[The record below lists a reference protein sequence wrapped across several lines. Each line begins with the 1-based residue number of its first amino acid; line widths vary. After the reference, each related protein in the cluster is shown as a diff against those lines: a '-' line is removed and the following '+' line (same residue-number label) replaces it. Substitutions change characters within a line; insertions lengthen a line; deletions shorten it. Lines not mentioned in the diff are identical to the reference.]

1 MTGTA
6 RRRIAAT
13 LAAATLAVAGP
24 AQAAGAPCWD
34 SGSIG
39 AARISELNTM
49 LMVSSLRC
57 RLVGVDLRPVYERV
71 SALYGQAFQAAEAQI
86 KAHFGGAD
94 HTDSRDDYD
103 SYVVGVANY
112 YGSGRSDP
120 ATCEAFA
127 SIQQTLAET
136 SANLDRLATLA
147 IQLVRDPQVR
157 GGRCPVAGGS
167 VKQRVAAKR

>member
-6 RRRIAAT
+6 RRTLAGTIAAAA
-13 LAAATLAVAGP
+13 LALAGP
-24 AQAAGAPCWD
+24 AGAATSSCWD
-34 SGSIG
+34 SASIG

-57 RLVGVDLRPVYERV
+57 RLVGVDLRPAYERV
-71 SALYGQAFQAAEAQI
+71 SALYGHVFQAAEAQI

-94 HTDSRDDYD
+94 HTDSREDYD
-103 SYVVGVANY
+103 SYVVGVANF

-120 ATCEAFA
+120 ATCQAFA
-127 SIQQTLAET
+127 SVQKTLAET

-147 IQLVRDPQVR
+147 MQLVRDPHVG
-157 GGRCPVAGGS
+157 GGRCPAASGNGNP
-167 VKQRVAAKR
+167 RVATKR